1 MDIATDFI
9 RAEQRERKILNQ
21 IYAWEVT
28 PLSQEL
34 PADHVQYTLFKQG
47 FVRNLLPSEIV
58 NLTFRCQ
65 PLYQQ
70 LDKMIAETQAIWSDE
85 FAKTLHEL
93 VDNNKQNRAK
103 ILQAYRQITPAN
115 PQTPELLYK
124 IMTEHR
130 LFLPPEML
138 NQLEKQVPSLTNDL
152 NYYRHML
159 SHSNPLFRVPEME
172 KTSSKTPERSL

>member
-1 MDIATDFI
+1 MDIASDFI
-9 RAEQRERKILNQ
+9 RAEQRERAILKK

-34 PADHVQYTLFKQG
+34 PANEVQYTLFKQG

-70 LDKMIAETQAIWSDE
+70 LDKMLAGTQLIWSDE
-85 FAKTLHEL
+85 FAKALHAL
-93 VDNNKQNRAK
+93 VDDNKQNRTQ
-103 ILQAYRQITPAN
+103 ILQAYRQITPEN
-115 PQTPELLYK
+115 PQTPKLLHK
-124 IMTEHR
+124 IMMEHS

-138 NQLEKQVPSLTNDL
+138 NRLAEQVPSLTNKL
-152 NYYRHML
+152 NEYRRVL
-159 SHSNPLFRVPEME
+159 SHSNPLFRVPENEM
-172 KTSSKTPERSL
+172 TAAQTPERSR